1 MFHIKKCSLKT
12 TIFGVLI
19 ILNSLFSYGQII
31 DLNDIHPYKKV
42 FVETD
47 NFGAS
52 YLKILED
59 AFEKVDIDTLKFSIL
74 NDLAYYWHTRNL
86 ITSLNYTKKGLT
98 LTKEKNNTL
107 WEGRFQITQ
116 GAILLRMEKLDSA
129 YLVLQN
135 AKTKVKE
142 EDLAFLNTQLGYVYE
157 RNGQIDKAADYA
169 LISLSLGEKLND
181 KKAIALAYSDLSNL
195 FWKQSKFEKG
205 LEYGLKSIEIFEERG
220 INDLDYDF
228 TLYVVGNNYL
238 ELKNYPE
245 ALNYYEHSITVG
257 ERYGFY
263 NNLSDVYISLV
274 DLNTYLNQFKKA
286 EKAGEKALKYAELL
300 DNNFMLMRSWLS
312 VGKMQN
318 LQGKYKTAIES
329 LQKCIEIATD
339 NFGDEYYLSQAYE
352 ALGRAFAGNHS
363 YKEAYQ
369 AFAEYDKLK
378 NEIFTAE
385 ADQHI
390 SLLQTEFD
398 VNQKDNTI
406 QIQESK
412 IKQQKTTQ
420 TYIVIISSLLLLIL
434 IILYITYK
442 IDKKKSK
449 LLEKKNKEKEFLL
462 KEIHHRVKNNLEIIS
477 SLLALQSEKIN
488 DPNVQ
493 NAIKESQNRVYSM
506 SLIHQRLYQGENL
519 AIIEMNDYLINLSK
533 YILDSFGAENRI
545 SIKYFIESI
554 ELDVDTAIPLGLIV
568 NELLTNCLK
577 YAFPNNKKG
586 EITISL
592 QKNDKNVLL
601 LKITD
606 CGIGMKEDELEKG
619 TGFGIQLIKL
629 LTQQLDGEL
638 KFESKKG
645 TSLSLKLKV

>member
-1 MFHIKKCSLKT
+1 MLYINKDVLNSIL
-12 TIFGVLI
+12 IGLI
-19 ILNSLFSYGQII
+19 IIFNHTSSYGQIF
-31 DLNDIHPYKKV
+31 DLNSEHPYKKV

-52 YLKILED
+52 YLNILED
-59 AFEKVDIDTLKFSIL
+59 SFEKIDVDTLKFSIL
-74 NDLAYYWHTRNL
+74 NDLAYFWHTQNL
-86 ITSLNYTKKGLT
+86 TTSLNYTKKGLS

-129 YLVLQN
+129 FIVLQD

-157 RNGQIDKAADYA
+157 RKGQLDKAADYA
-169 LISLSLGEKLND
+169 MISLGLGEKLND

-195 FWKQSKFEKG
+195 FWKLSKFEKG
-205 LEYGLKSIEIFEERG
+205 LEYGLKSIEVFEDRG

-238 ELKNYPE
+238 ALKKYQK
-245 ALNYYEHSITVG
+245 ALNYYEHSIVVG

-274 DLNTYLNQFKKA
+274 DLNTYLNQFEKA
-286 EKAGEKALKYAELL
+286 EEAGIDALKYAELL
-300 DNNFMLMRSWLS
+300 DNNFMLMRTWLS
-312 VGKMQN
+312 IGKMQN
-318 LQGKYKTAIES
+318 LEGRYQTAVES

-385 ADQHI
+385 ADQRI

-406 QIQESK
+406 LLQGSK
-412 IKQQKTTQ
+412 IKKQKTTQ
-420 TYIVIISSLLLLIL
+420 TNIIIISCLLLVIL

-442 IDKKKSK
+442 IDKKKSN
-449 LLEKKNKEKEFLL
+449 LLEKQNKEKEFLL

-477 SLLALQSEKIN
+477 SLLALQSAIID

-493 NAIKESQNRVYSM
+493 NAIQDSQNRVYSM
-506 SLIHQRLYQGENL
+506 SLIHQRLYQGKNL
-519 AIIEMNDYLINLSK
+519 AVIEMNDYLINLSK
-533 YILDSFGAENRI
+533 YVLDSFGAENRI
-545 SIKYFIESI
+545 SFEYFIDSI

-568 NELLTNCLK
+568 NELLTNCFK

-586 EITISL
+586 KITISL
-592 QKNDKNVLL
+592 QKNDENILL
-601 LKITD
+601 LKVTD
-606 CGIGMKEDELEKG
+606 CGIGMKDTELKKS
-619 TGFGIQLIKL
+619 TGFGTRLIKL
-629 LTQQLDGEL
+629 LAQQLEGEL
-638 KFESKKG
+638 NYESKKG
-645 TSLSLKLKV
+645 TSISLKFKI

>member
-1 MFHIKKCSLKT
+1 MKKDVLT
-12 TIFGVLI
+12 LILTGVFFIF
-19 ILNSLFSYGQII
+19 NHTFCYSQII
-31 DLNDIHPYKKV
+31 DLNNKNPYKKV

-52 YLKILED
+52 YLNILED
-59 AFEKVDIDTLKFSIL
+59 AFDKVDNDTIQFSIL

-86 ITSLNYTKKGLT
+86 ITALDFTKNGIKLS
-98 LTKEKNNTL
+98 KEKNNTL
-107 WEGRFQITQ
+107 WLGRFQITQ

-129 YLVLQN
+129 FSVLQD
-135 AKTKVKE
+135 AKSMVKVA
-142 EDLAFLNTQLGYVYE
+142 DLPFLNTQLGYVFE
-157 RNGQIDKAADYA
+157 RKGQLDKAADYV
-169 LISLSLGEKLND
+169 LESLRLGEKLND
-181 KKAIALAYSDLSNL
+181 NKAIALAYSDLSNL
-195 FWKQSKFEKG
+195 FWKQAKFEKG
-205 LEYGLKSIEIFEERG
+205 LEYGLKSIEVFEERG

-238 ELKNYPE
+238 DLKKYEE
-245 ALNYYEHSITVG
+245 ALNYYEHAIIVG

-274 DLNTYLNQFKKA
+274 DLNTYLNQFDKA
-286 EKAGEKALKYAELL
+286 EESGVNAIKYAELL

-318 LQGKYKTAIES
+318 LQGKYQTAIES

-339 NFGDEYYLSQAYE
+339 DFGDNYYLSKAYE

-378 NEIFTAE
+378 NELFTVE
-385 ADQHI
+385 ADQRI

-406 QIQESK
+406 LKQESK
-412 IKQQKTTQ
+412 IKEQKITQ
-420 TYIVIISSLLLLIL
+420 TLIIIISSLLFLIL

-442 IDKKKSK
+442 IDKKKSN
-449 LLEKKNKEKEFLL
+449 LLEKQNKEKEFLL

-477 SLLALQSEKIN
+477 SLLSLQAAQIDDTN
-488 DPNVQ
+488 II
-493 NAIKESQNRVYSM
+493 NAIQVSQNRVYSISM
-506 SLIHQRLYQGENL
+506 IHQRLYQGKKL
-519 AIIEMNDYLINLSK
+519 GLIEMKDYLIYLGSH
-533 YILDSFGAENRI
+533 ILESFGFEN
-545 SIKYFIESI
+545 SI
-554 ELDVDTAIPLGLIV
+554 ELDYQVDFIELDIDTSIPLGLIV
-568 NELLTNCLK
+568 NELLTNSFK
-577 YAFPNNKKG
+577 YAFPNNRKG
-586 EITISL
+586 KIIISL
-592 QKNDKNVLL
+592 KKIDQHSLL

-606 CGIGMKEDELEKG
+606 NGIGINENEKN
-619 TGFGIQLIKL
+619 TGFGTQLINL

-638 KFESKKG
+638 KLETNGG
-645 TSLSLKLKV
+645 TSISLKFKV